1 MLKNDHYIISE
12 DLKNVI
18 RSAMVIPLG
27 SSSAERVFSILEL
40 AKNANRARL
49 SVANTDHTCRIR
61 DNGPN
66 VKQIGMRAYC
76 LIYLEDHARCDPL
89 FPQPKRSRLR
99 DDDSDMDEKRSLS
112 NVFI

>member
-1 MLKNDHYIISE
+1 MLQNDNYIISE

-27 SSSAERVFSILEL
+27 SSSAERVFGILNF
-40 AKNANRARL
+40 AKNDYRARL

-66 VKQIGMRAYC
+66 VKQIGMRNYC
-76 LIYLEDHARCDPL
+76 LIYLEDHERCDPL
-89 FPQPKRSRLR
+89 FPKLKRSRTS
-99 DDDSDMDEKRSLS
+99 DTNSDMDEKRSLS
-112 NVFI
+112 NIFI